1 MPNPTVTLP
10 YTITLDGC
18 LLNGVLKFPTE
29 PFHNRESLTS
39 TLRGKV
45 LRHISVE
52 FDQKSLD
59 KALEACNSIV
69 EPDGEDDNNMTFPH
83 MLDYENDRLNF
94 DDIDEDLG
102 WLQSHAVLS
111 GVAVDNPNEE
121 LDIEALIRTALSS
134 TLDR

>member
-45 LRHISVE
+45 LRHVAVE
-52 FDQKSLD
+52 FDEKALD

-69 EPDGEDDNNMTFPH
+69 EPDGEDDNNMTFPCV
-83 MLDYENDRLNF
+83 LDYENDRLNF
-94 DDIDEDLG
+94 YDIDEELG
-102 WLQSHAVLS
+102 WREKHDILR
-111 GVAVDNPNEE
+111 GVDAEPNEE